1 MRLTHFG
8 HSCVLVEIAD
18 LRVLLDPGTF
28 SDGFEELRDLHAILV
43 THQHPDHCDP
53 QRFAPLIEAN
63 PGARVLLESQTAV
76 QFREQ
81 GTLPRDIEILTR
93 GQDIALD
100 GGSHSVTVSPVGQ
113 RHAIIHADIERIDNT
128 GVVLRADGEP
138 SFFHPGD
145 ALDADPGQ
153 VDVLGVP
160 VNAPWCA
167 MKETVDFV
175 RRIGALRFVPIHDG
189 LLGATGRNLYL
200 TQIGNLGGQIVDG
213 LELLDIAGGKPVQL

>member
-18 LRVLLDPGTF
+18 RRVLLDPGAF
-28 SDGFEELRDLHAILV
+28 SHGFEDLRDLDAILV

-53 QRFAPLIEAN
+53 KRFGPLVAAN
-63 PGARVLLESQTAV
+63 PGARVLLEAQTAG
-76 QFREQ
+76 QLRDQ
-81 GTLPRDIEILTR
+81 GDLPRDIETLVR
-93 GQDIALD
+93 GQAVTLD
-100 GGSHSVTVSPVGQ
+100 GGVTLDPVGQ
-113 RHAIIHADIERIDNT
+113 QHAVIHVDIPRIDNT

-175 RRIGALRFVPIHDG
+175 RRIGAPRFVPIHDG
-189 LLGATGRNLYL
+189 LLSPTGRELYL
-200 TQIGNLGGQIVDG
+200 RQIGNLGGQVVEG
-213 LELLDIAGGKPVQL
+213 LEVVDIAGGAAITL